1 LKEKEKNAMDS
12 SVVPQGLSLE
22 QVGFYALNGY
32 LLVDDILTSGECDHL
47 VELAEARA
55 EENFPAVYNLD
66 RTISDFRQLVMQ
78 PDLVGMLETL
88 QGRKMVSVMSQ
99 FLFKKVGSGYASQ
112 AWNPHQ
118 DNIYPKCPPGDYIT
132 TNIFLSDSDKEN
144 GGLIMYPGSHRE
156 GLFPAVPTISH
167 REKIGSRPGNRV
179 EVPKRFKPV
188 DLTTKKGS
196 CLFLAGEVLHES
208 YPNVS
213 PTRSR
218 PLYQVTYLP
227 FGVPF
232 WPGLSSD
239 KRVFLLHPA
248 DDYFE
253 S

>member
-1 LKEKEKNAMDS
+1 MDS
-12 SVVPQGLSLE
+12 PVVPQGLTLE

-32 LLVDDILTSGECDHL
+32 LLVDDVLAPGECDLL

-55 EENFPAVYNLD
+55 EENFPAIYNLD
-66 RTISDFRQLVMQ
+66 RDPTTYAFAKLVSR
-78 PDLVGMLETL
+78 PDIVGMLETL
-88 QGRKMVSVMSQ
+88 QGRKMVAVMSQ
-99 FLFKKVGSGYASQ
+99 FLFKKVGSGYAGQ

-118 DNIYPKCPPGDYIT
+118 DNIYPKCEPGAYIT
-132 TNIFLSDSDKEN
+132 TNIFLSDSDREN

-156 GLFPAVPTISH
+156 GLFPAVPTVSH

-188 DLTTKKGS
+188 DLTTRKGS

-208 YPNVS
+208 YPNTS

-218 PLYQVTYLP
+218 PLYQVTYVP

-239 KRVFLLHPA
+239 KRVTLLHPKR
-248 DDYFE
+248 DYFDDPIE
-253 S
+253 